1 VQDNL
6 ASLWGW
12 LTDVAHNSQAA
23 SPLTIHSR
31 SGDRSNWGQGSEQAI
46 RALPFSRSFLRRV
59 DHELPATY
67 RAALDLLKVDPHL
80 PPGIRAARRA
90 QYKVI
95 TAVLRDGITDVD
107 DCRRAVKMTPWAFAV
122 AAEGGI
128 RALRA
133 ALERE

>member
-1 VQDNL
+1 MT
-6 ASLWGW
+6 AA
-12 LTDVAHNSQAA
+12 DVVAFNKVGIINAYG
-23 SPLTIHSR
+23 
-31 SGDRSNWGQGSEQAI
+31 GDREDWGKAQEEIII
-46 RALPFSRSFLRRV
+46 RGIPFSGSMARFLAGTLERPV
-59 DHELPATY
+59 TQALELLRP
-67 RAALDLLKVDPHL
+67 DPHL

>member
-1 VQDNL
+1 M
-6 ASLWGW
+6 
-12 LTDVAHNSQAA
+12 
-23 SPLTIHSR
+23 
-31 SGDRSNWGQGSEQAI
+31 
-46 RALPFSRSFLRRV
+46 PFSRSFLRRV

-95 TAVLRDGITDVD
+95 TAVLRDGLTDVD
-107 DCRRAVKMTPWAFAV
+107 ACRRACRMTPWAFAV
-122 AAEGGI
+122 AAENGI
-128 RALRA
+128 RALKS